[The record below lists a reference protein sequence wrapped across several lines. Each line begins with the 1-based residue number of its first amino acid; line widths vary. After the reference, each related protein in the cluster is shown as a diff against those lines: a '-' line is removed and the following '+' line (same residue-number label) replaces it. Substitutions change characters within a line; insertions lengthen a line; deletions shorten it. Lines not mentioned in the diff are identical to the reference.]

1 MNIKEVKISDIKA
14 YNKNAKKHNDDQVKA
29 IAKSI
34 KKFGFRQPLVID
46 KNNEIVVGH
55 GRYLAAVQLGIKAV
69 PCEYADDLTD
79 DEIKAY
85 RLADNKLNESPWDFQ
100 LVEEELEAIK
110 NLNLDFDMSDFGF
123 DLSDL
128 SVENPADGSKDSGN
142 TYTKKIEGLQYEP
155 SKNKPDL
162 SELYNEDK
170 TKELIN
176 KILASNI
183 SQAEKDFL
191 ITAASRHTVFNYA
204 KIADYYAHS
213 DKQMQEL
220 MEQSA
225 LVIIDF
231 DDAVKNGYTKLS
243 EEIANMYLEDENEK

>member
-55 GRYLAAVQLGIKAV
+55 GRYLAAVQLGIEAV

-100 LVEEELEAIK
+100 LVDEELEAIK

-123 DLSDL
+123 DLSNL

-155 SKNKPDL
+155 SAEKPLLSDL
-162 SELYNEDK
+162 FDK
-170 TKELIN
+170 QKTNELID
-176 KILASNI
+176 KIKAANVSDE
-183 SQAEKDFL
+183 EKDFL

-204 KIADYYAHS
+204 KIADYYAHA
-213 DKQMQEL
+213 DAEMQSL

-231 DDAVKNGYTKLS
+231 EDAIKNGYARLS
-243 EEIANMYLEDENEK
+243 DEIATMYMEDTES

>member
-1 MNIKEVKISDIKA
+1 
-14 YNKNAKKHNDDQVKA
+14 
-29 IAKSI
+29 
-34 KKFGFRQPLVID
+34 
-46 KNNEIVVGH
+46 VGH
-55 GRYLAAVQLGIKAV
+55 GRYLAAVQLGIEVV

-79 DEIKAY
+79 EQIKAY

-100 LVEEELEAIK
+100 LVDEELEAIK

-128 SVENPADGSKDSGN
+128 SVENTADGSKDDNN

-155 SKNKPDL
+155 SENKPDL

-176 KILASNI
+176 KILISNI

-191 ITAASRHTVFNYA
+191 IAAASRHTVFNYA

-213 DKQMQEL
+213 DKEMQEL

-243 EEIANMYLEDENEK
+243 EEIANMYLEDEKNEK